1 MMGMKAV
8 EPQLYVSFSLDDA
21 VPRNHLV
28 RGLSA
33 AVDFSFVH
41 GLVGRSTATRGSR
54 RWIRRSL
61 QGLGA
66 RLPLQHQQR
75 APNL

>member
-8 EPQLYVSFSLDDA
+8 EPKLYLSFSLDDA

-28 RGLSA
+28 RRLAA

-41 GLVGRSTATRGSR
+41 GLVRGSTVTPGSR
-54 RWIRRSL
+54 MWTRSSL
-61 QGLGA
+61 S
-66 RLPLQHQQR
+66 
-75 APNL
+75 NSC